1 LHTNIDRMRIIR
13 IEEIIEETPT
23 VRTLAFRDE
32 ISSRAGAGQFLM
44 VWMPGA
50 EELPMSVMIWHEKSS
65 AALTVRKKGY
75 GSTSL
80 YNKSRGERLGVRGPY
95 GNTFEIEEK
104 TKKVMLVGGG
114 TGLVPLLRLT
124 GHLNDIKI
132 DTTMII
138 GAKTH
143 TEVFFEKL
151 AGRCLADT
159 NHKIVTT
166 TEDGSYG
173 IKGKAT
179 DAMLDLISNESFDTI
194 YTCGPEAMMKK
205 VFDLASADSIP
216 VQASLERYM
225 KCGIGICASCC
236 IGDRLVCKD
245 GTVFNSKH
253 LSSLSEFGL
262 KYRDKSGRKCNLS
275 GHD

>member
-1 LHTNIDRMRIIR
+1 MHTNIDRLRIIR

-50 EELPMSVMIWHEKSS
+50 EELPMSVMIWHKKSS

-114 TGLVPLLRLT
+114 TGLVPLLRLL
-124 GHLNDIKI
+124 GHLNDAKI
-132 DTTMII
+132 DTTLII

-151 AGRCLADT
+151 AGKCLADT

-205 VFDLASADSIP
+205 VYDLASADSIP

-236 IGDRLVCKD
+236 IGDKLVCKD

-275 GHD
+275 SHD

>member
-80 YNKSRGERLGVRGPY
+80 YNKSRGEQLGVRGPY

-104 TKKVMLVGGG
+104 VKKVMLVGGG
-114 TGLVPLLRLT
+114 TGLVPLLRLA
-124 GHLNDIKI
+124 GHLNDAKI
-132 DTTMII
+132 DTTLII

-151 AGRCLADT
+151 AGKCLADT

-166 TEDGSYG
+166 TEDGTYG

-179 DAMLDLISNESFDTI
+179 DAMLDLNSTES
-194 YTCGPEAMMKK
+194 
-205 VFDLASADSIP
+205 FDLASADSIP

-236 IGDRLVCKD
+236 IGDKLVCKD

>member
-1 LHTNIDRMRIIR
+1 MKNLQ
-13 IEEIIEETPT
+13 
-23 VRTLAFRDE
+23 
-32 ISSRAGAGQFLM
+32 S
-44 VWMPGA
+44 
-50 EELPMSVMIWHEKSS
+50 
-65 AALTVRKKGY
+65 ALTVRKKGY

-124 GHLNDIKI
+124 GYLNDAKI

-166 TEDGSYG
+166 TEDGELRNKRKSYR
-173 IKGKAT
+173 
-179 DAMLDLISNESFDTI
+179 
-194 YTCGPEAMMKK
+194 
-205 VFDLASADSIP
+205 
-216 VQASLERYM
+216 RYA
-225 KCGIGICASCC
+225 GS
-236 IGDRLVCKD
+236 DQ
-245 GTVFNSKH
+245 
-253 LSSLSEFGL
+253 
-262 KYRDKSGRKCNLS
+262 
-275 GHD
+275 